1 MFRTQQIF
9 FIFFQGRN
17 GHYCAG
23 ETSAVP
29 LIALQEPLAKEMSPL
44 VAKTIGTQ
52 LFLALEFKML
62 FPVTKVYGSF

>member
-9 FIFFQGRN
+9 FFFFQGRKER
-17 GHYCAG
+17 YCAG

-29 LIALQEPLAKEMSPL
+29 LNALQEPLAKEMSPL